1 MSKPI
6 VNNVLGPG
14 RLLGMA
20 VVPLA
25 MILSGCGPEGAGS
38 IKIED
43 PQAVRAKVEG
53 GGTSTKPLTAKQ
65 AKAKELEAEAA
76 KKNPKLR

>member
-1 MSKPI
+1 VAKPI
-6 VNNVLGPG
+6 GKKVLGPA
-14 RLLGMA
+14 RLFGVA

-25 MILSGCGPEGAGS
+25 IILSGCGPEGAGS

-43 PQAVRAKVEG
+43 PQAVRATVEG

-65 AKAKELEAEAA
+65 AKAKEIEAEAA
-76 KKNPKLR
+76 KKNPKLQ

>member
-1 MSKPI
+1 MAKP
-6 VNNVLGPG
+6 NGKNVLGPC
-14 RLLGMA
+14 RLFGVA

-43 PQAVRAKVEG
+43 PQAVRATVEG
-53 GGTSTKPLTAKQ
+53 GGASTKPMTAKE
-65 AKAKELEAEAA
+65 AKAKEAEAEAA
-76 KKNPKLR
+76 KKNPKLQ